1 MIESIDLLPDLFR
14 QPSDAQSQLSLL
26 KKNLIFPNHLINY

>member
-26 KKNLIFPNHLINY
+26 KKISSSLII

>member
-14 QPSDAQSQLSLL
+14 QPSDAQSQLSLFF
-26 KKNLIFPNHLINY
+26 KKKSHLP